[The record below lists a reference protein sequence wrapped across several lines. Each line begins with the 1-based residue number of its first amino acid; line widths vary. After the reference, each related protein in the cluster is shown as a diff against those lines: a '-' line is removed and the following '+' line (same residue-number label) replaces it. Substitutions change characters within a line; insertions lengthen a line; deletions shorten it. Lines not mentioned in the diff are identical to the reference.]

1 MSNSIL
7 QDVFFP
13 SDPSTAVLASFGHLF
28 DGYDAGYYGY
38 AWADAIAADMA
49 SVFQSAPD
57 GFLDVTVG
65 RRLRDEIYA
74 VGDSRDITI
83 SVEKISWSQT
93 VDRSVSKETGNQ
105 LLSNP

>member
-1 MSNSIL
+1 M
-7 QDVFFP
+7 
-13 SDPSTAVLASFGHLF
+13 LASFGHLF

-57 GFLDVTVG
+57 GFLDVGVG

-83 SVEKISWSQT
+83 SVEKFLGRKQSMT
-93 VDRSVSKETGNQ
+93 PFLRKLGLGAE
-105 LLSNP
+105 